1 MNTYIAIVAEHE
13 EEFRSTRKSEIKK
26 FAIAKIKEG
35 AESVDVHAVINGDFG
50 SFCSYIGSFYNDG
63 EMPRIF
69 NK

>member
-1 MNTYIAIVAEHE
+1 MNTYIAINPETE
-13 EEFRSTRKSEIKK
+13 IEFRSTRKSEIKK
-26 FAIAKIKEG
+26 FALQQIKDG
-35 AESVDVHAVINGDFG
+35 AEYVDVHAVINGDFG